1 MYLEAQSDQLVH
13 SIQATL
19 SLVRMTPTP
28 PSLDEHLA
36 QIVTI
41 VASIVAVFKDS
52 IPPNAS
58 SATAKTVAPLI
69 TELSEQVDRLSELQ
83 GMEENQGDKEPNGK
97 EQLPDC
103 KRTETVAEDLGW
115 LAPHGG
121 GSLWLTSDSGHTS
134 QRLVHSS
141 RTHTGRVDLFVRLLF
156 VFYYSI
162 NCVLSKVLLS
172 L

>member
-28 PSLDEHLA
+28 PALDEHLA

-58 SATAKTVAPLI
+58 SPTAKTVGPLI

-83 GMEENQGDKEPNGK
+83 GMEKTKETRNQMAKSSFQIANALK
-97 EQLPDC
+97 QLL
-103 KRTETVAEDLGW
+103 K
-115 LAPHGG
+115 
-121 GSLWLTSDSGHTS
+121 
-134 QRLVHSS
+134 
-141 RTHTGRVDLFVRLLF
+141 
-156 VFYYSI
+156 I
-162 NCVLSKVLLS
+162 
-172 L
+172 